1 MAEQQEMNK
10 PNGVIAR
17 VTHAITKDGM
27 LAAAF
32 RQGRRSG
39 GGPAGV
45 SGNHPCGDTGHVP
58 EPTQGEIAADRK
70 LPTPSEIARTA
81 NSPTGRSRITLRSM
95 DMADD
100 KAAFR
105 RVDWRCVDMRGGN
118 MTGLNLR
125 NADMRAG
132 NFAGCNFSG
141 SDLSY
146 ADFRGANVQGAI
158 FQNATLYGAKMQGAA
173 AHRADFRGA
182 DLRQCNFGGAY
193 LEGAVMPPPERRPT
207 PSEIA
212 KDKGTREPDRSRR
225 TRGRRAGS
233 VAGAAS
239 HHSEQDPSPDSQEE
253 LWPLTHRRGRYTTIT
268 RFRMP

>member
-1 MAEQQEMNK
+1 M
-10 PNGVIAR
+10 IAR
-17 VTHAITKDGM
+17 ISHAITKDGM

-32 RQGRRSG
+32 RQGATETAMALRAF
-39 GGPAGV
+39 P
-45 SGNHPCGDTGHVP
+45 DTIHAEEPGTFLN
-58 EPTQGEIAADRK
+58 PTQGEIASRPEAPHPQRNRQGQQ
-70 LPTPSEIARTA
+70 TARA
-81 NSPTGRSRITLRSM
+81 GRSRITLRSM

-212 KDKGTREPDRSRR
+212 RDKGTREPDQSRENARETGRERSWGK
-225 TRGRRAGS
+225 GR
-233 VAGAAS
+233 
-239 HHSEQDPSPDSQEE
+239 
-253 LWPLTHRRGRYTTIT
+253 
-268 RFRMP
+268 